1 MNHLL
6 SHNGSIK
13 EAGEFGL
20 RPFHH
25 PSMYY
30 SLKAYKAKRV
40 SVIVF
45 ACSSSSQFQYLVRQH
60 SQLKIENSIPGS
72 TIQVKPFDL
81 IVRKLFLVLI
91 NLKSQFLH

>member
-13 EAGEFGL
+13 KAGEFGL

-40 SVIVF
+40 LVIVF

-60 SQLKIENSIPGS
+60 SELKIENSIL
-72 TIQVKPFDL
+72 QVKPFDL
-81 IVRKLFLVLI
+81 IF
-91 NLKSQFLH
+91 